1 MFNHLNH
8 LNHLILVQ
16 STIMFTDPIADM
28 LTRIRNA
35 AQARKNELVLPYSK
49 FKASLAQ
56 LLFKQGFIGG
66 FSEVKL
72 DHKMLQI
79 NLKYSA
85 EGESVISGIQR
96 VSKPGQRI
104 YLPADKLPRTNSGYG
119 VTVVS
124 TSKGLMTDKEARKSK
139 MGGEVVCQVW

>member
-1 MFNHLNH
+1 MY
-8 LNHLILVQ
+8 
-16 STIMFTDPIADM
+16 SDPISDM

-35 AQARKNELVLPYSK
+35 VAARKSELVLPYSK
-49 FKASLAQ
+49 FKANLAE
-56 LLFKQGFIGG
+56 LLVKSGFVSGCHEMTSG
-66 FSEVKL
+66 
-72 DHKMLQI
+72 DNHKILQI

-85 EGESVISGIQR
+85 AGEAVISGIKR

-124 TSKGLMTDKEARKSK
+124 TSKGLMTDKEARKQK
-139 MGGEVVCQVW
+139 VGGEVVCQVW